1 MNSPKVEVRAHSKV
15 EVRNLKVSFGG
26 ELALRG
32 VSLDIAVNRI
42 LGVIGPAGSAKT
54 TFLRA
59 LDRMNEL
66 KAGCRTEG
74 KVLIDG
80 EDIYD
85 PSSDPVLLRRRVGMV
100 FAMPMPLPL
109 SIYENVVYGPR
120 LGYAHGGERR
130 ASKAELDEL
139 VEESLSAAFLW
150 EEVKDRL
157 GTSGLK
163 LSGGQQQRLCLARTL
178 AMKPE
183 LILLDEPSSGL
194 DPISTSKI
202 EEALTILKERYTI
215 VLVTNN
221 TKQAARV
228 ADETAFFLM
237 GELIELAPT
246 GTIFTNP
253 SDRRTEDYVTGRF
266 G

>member
-1 MNSPKVEVRAHSKV
+1 MNRAKVEVRG
-15 EVRNLKVSFGG
+15 LKVSFGAVEAING
-26 ELALRG
+26 IT
-32 VSLDIAVNRI
+32 LDIEANRI
-42 LGVIGPAGSAKT
+42 LGIIGPSGSAKS

-66 KAGCRTEG
+66 KPDCRTEG
-74 KVLIDG
+74 RVLIDG
-80 EDIYD
+80 EDIYRD
-85 PSSDPVLLRRRVGMV
+85 SMDPVDLRKRVGMV

-109 SIYENVVYGPR
+109 SIYDNVAYGPR
-120 LGYAHGGERR
+120 LGASRR
-130 ASKAELDEL
+130 ADRGTGGGKPPTAMAEL
-139 VEESLSAAFLW
+139 VEESLKSAFLW
-150 EEVKDRL
+150 DEVKDRL
-157 GTSGLK
+157 SSSGLK

-183 LILLDEPSSGL
+183 LILLDEPCSGL
-194 DPISTSKI
+194 DPISNAKI
-202 EEALTILKERYTI
+202 EEALAVLKARYTI

-237 GELIELAPT
+237 GELIELGPT
-246 GTIFTNP
+246 ARLFTNP
-253 SDRRTEDYVTGRF
+253 QDRRTEDYVTGRF